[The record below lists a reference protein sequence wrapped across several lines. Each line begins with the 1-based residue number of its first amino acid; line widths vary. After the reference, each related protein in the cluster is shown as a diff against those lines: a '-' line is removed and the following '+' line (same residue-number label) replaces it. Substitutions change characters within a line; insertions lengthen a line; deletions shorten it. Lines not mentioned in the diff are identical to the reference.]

1 MTSLTHRACSI
12 DDCGSPVRARE
23 LCNRHLLRLQR
34 HGDPLGG
41 GFSRPQLPSG
51 PCSINGCDKVAS
63 SAGYCAMHY
72 QRVRK
77 HGDPSA
83 VFWHNGVRQGESPNT
98 QRDDLGRKLCTQCNA
113 WLDVSLFKGNS
124 HMADGLLSYCKRCYR
139 DRAHCLDLDRR
150 NLFLDQQNRNC
161 AVTACDRTLALYGP
175 NTYHID
181 HDHACC
187 PGIHSCGGCI
197 RGLICGGCN
206 AALGYAR
213 DNPAILLALADYLV
227 AHDEGKQILDV

>member
-1 MTSLTHRACSI
+1 MTSIDATCSI
-12 DDCGSPVRARE
+12 DGCGDIIRVKRE
-23 LCNRHLLRLQR
+23 RLCSLHYKRLWKY
-34 HGDPLGG
+34 GDPLAGPPP
-41 GFSRPQLPSG
+41 RPKRSTIG
-51 PCSINGCDKVAS
+51 M
-63 SAGYCAMHY
+63 YT
-72 QRVRK
+72 
-77 HGDPSA
+77 
-83 VFWHNGVRQGESPNT
+83 SPNRN
-98 QRDDLGRKLCTQCNA
+98 RDALGRKLCTQCNE

-139 DRAHCLDLDRR
+139 DRAHRLDFDRR
-150 NLFLDQQNRNC
+150 NMFLARQSWNC

-175 NTYHID
+175 HTYHID

-187 PGIHSCGGCI
+187 PGIHSCGECI